1 MAAIKD
7 NFNKA
12 VVIVWFVVCIEIFL
26 IQLTKLNN
34 RINQIQG
41 KMSRNIFNVLKYRIN
56 YHLELGTFYCLY
68 SRNLPIRLCLSAYFT
83 SIRRVYLL
91 WPEYDALIKDENH
104 QYYSHNNLNK
114 AIHRNIITSYS
125 SALIFIWLHISLER
139 SKWKV
144 VLIFIYVGF
153 WLDLFA

>member
-26 IQLTKLNN
+26 IQLTKLKD

-114 AIHRNIITSYS
+114 AILCTTRIIPQHWYSYDY
-125 SALIFIWLHISLER
+125 IFLEKGVNER
-139 SKWKV
+139 
-144 VLIFIYVGF
+144 LY
-153 WLDLFA
+153 